1 MIMKSRADSLGPGR
15 ESGGSVHAAADEVV
29 ELCADLVRFDTT
41 NYGGG
46 KANGERP
53 AADYVVR
60 KLDEVGI
67 SSTLLESAP
76 GRANVVARIAGT
88 EPDRSALLVHGHLDV
103 VPAVAADWSVPPF
116 AGEQRDGFLYGRGT
130 IDMKSACATTL
141 AVARAFAR
149 SGRRPRRDV
158 VLAFLADE
166 EDTGDFGSRWLV
178 QQHPELFAGVSE
190 AVSESGG
197 FTVHAGPDLRLYPI
211 AVGERGS
218 AWMRLTATGTAGH
231 AAKVNHD
238 NAVATLIAALARLSA
253 YEWPVR
259 LVPAVQRF
267 LETVGAALGVE
278 VDLSDVDGT
287 VARLGPAAS
296 LVSAT
301 IRCSTT
307 PTMLEAG
314 YKVNVV
320 PGSAT
325 AYVDGRVLPG
335 CDEEF
340 LGTVDSL
347 LGPGITREF
356 VNREEALIAPHAG
369 PLVEA
374 ISAALLAEEPDARVV
389 PFVMSG
395 GTDGKAFARL
405 GISGYGFAP
414 LRLPAELTY
423 GTMAHCV
430 DERVPVDGLR
440 FGARVFERF
449 LTNC

>member
-1 MIMKSRADSLGPGR
+1 MVTEA
-15 ESGGSVHAAADEVV
+15 EDEVV
-29 ELCADLVRFDTT
+29 ELCAALVRFDTT
-41 NYGGG
+41 NFGGG
-46 KANGERP
+46 RSNGERD

-60 KLDEVGI
+60 RLAEVGI
-67 SSTLLESAP
+67 ESTLLESAP
-76 GRANVVARIAGT
+76 GRANVVARIAGSD
-88 EPDRSALLVHGHLDV
+88 PDRPALLVHGHLDV

-116 AGEQRDGFLYGRGT
+116 AGEQRDGDLYGRGT
-130 IDMKSACATTL
+130 IDMKGACATTL
-141 AVARAFAR
+141 AVVRALAR
-149 SGRRPRRDV
+149 SGRQPERDV
-158 VLAFLADE
+158 VLAFVADE
-166 EDTGDFGSRWLV
+166 EDTGDLGAGWLV
-178 QQHPELFAGVSE
+178 EEHPELFAGVTE

-197 FTVHAGPDLRLYPI
+197 FTVHASPDLRLYPV

-238 NAVATLIAALARLSA
+238 NAVLTLVQALSRIGS

-259 LVPAVQRF
+259 LVPAVRGF
-267 LETVGAALGVE
+267 IETVGADLGVE

-287 VARLGPAAS
+287 LARLGPAAA

-301 IRCSTT
+301 IRCSAT

-335 CDEEF
+335 CEEEF
-340 LGTVDSL
+340 LATIDSL
-347 LGPGITREF
+347 LGPNVTREF
-356 VNREEALIAPHAG
+356 VNRGTAIAAPHTG
-369 PLVEA
+369 PLVDA
-374 ISAALLAEEPDARVV
+374 ISAAIKPEDADARVV

-395 GTDGKAFARL
+395 GTDAKAFARL
-405 GISGYGFAP
+405 GIAGYGFTP
-414 LRLPAELTY
+414 MWQPASDKPY
-423 GTMAHCV
+423 SIAHGI
-430 DERVPVDGLR
+430 DERVPIDGLR

-449 LTNC
+449 LLTC